1 MIVVET
7 IILKMFE
14 NTAVDRSGLIGFRLG
29 VSLHPT

>member
-1 MIVVET
+1 MIIAIVET

-14 NTAVDRSGLIGFRLG
+14 NTAVDIGFRLG

>member
-14 NTAVDRSGLIGFRLG
+14 NTAVNIGFRLG

>member
-14 NTAVDRSGLIGFRLG
+14 NTATLIGFRLG